1 MKDEGSWSIRAK
13 ARRET
18 EWIRRRRGAI
28 RYGGRW
34 LTQGEMIRL
43 LQQLAEQRRVRDG
56 DGL

>member
-1 MKDEGSWSIRAK
+1 MKDEGCWSIRAK
-13 ARRET
+13 ERREN

-43 LQQLAEQRRVRDG
+43 LQRLAEQRRARDG
-56 DGL
+56 GAL